1 MIKIDKSNKSRLDML
16 NNFFKNA
23 VIDEVKLKQSSL
35 KIKKILQELKIYSGK
50 KEFINYF
57 REKNQDDL
65 VFCVCLDAKN
75 KTIII
80 EKNFVL

>member
-35 KIKKILQELKIYSGK
+35 KIKKNITG
-50 KEFINYF
+50 
-57 REKNQDDL
+57 
-65 VFCVCLDAKN
+65 
-75 KTIII
+75 T
-80 EKNFVL
+80 

>member
-35 KIKKILQELKIYSGK
+35 KIKKILQELKIYSGTE
-50 KEFINYF
+50 EFMNYF
-57 REKNQDDL
+57 VEK
-65 VFCVCLDAKN
+65 K
-75 KTIII
+75 
-80 EKNFVL
+80 